1 MLFPIARVVAPS
13 EVANLE
19 EQIKQLHRV
28 VVEKEDIKKSVRALT
43 DTLDALKAS
52 VNKFDNLADK
62 SKSLLGDVVAVGSAG
77 EVQDYVEAEQ
87 AVMAIDLLMRATGEH
102 ELHKKWVDQLYTAVG
117 DEDSF
122 DPYSFADIMQS
133 ASF

>member
-1 MLFPIARVVAPS
+1 VVAPIQ
-13 EVANLE
+13 VAKLE

-28 VVEKEDIKKSVRALT
+28 VIEKENVKKSVRALN

-62 SKSLLGDVVAVGSAG
+62 SKLLLDDVVAIGSAG

-102 ELHKKWVDQLYTAVG
+102 ELHEMWVDQLYTAVG
-117 DEDSF
+117 NEDTF
-122 DPYSFADIMQS
+122 DPYSFTEIMQS
-133 ASF
+133 ATF

>member
-1 MLFPIARVVAPS
+1 M
-13 EVANLE
+13 
-19 EQIKQLHRV
+19 
-28 VVEKEDIKKSVRALT
+28 
-43 DTLDALKAS
+43 
-52 VNKFDNLADK
+52 
-62 SKSLLGDVVAVGSAG
+62 VAVGSAG

-102 ELHKKWVDQLYTAVG
+102 ELNKEWVDQLYTAVG
-117 DEDSF
+117 DEDTF

>member
-1 MLFPIARVVAPS
+1 VVAPS
-13 EVANLE
+13 QVAKLE

-28 VVEKEDIKKSVRALT
+28 VVEKENVKKSIRALN

-52 VNKFDNLADK
+52 VNKFGNLAGK
-62 SKSLLGDVVAVGSAG
+62 SKSLLDDVVAIGSAG

-102 ELHKKWVDQLYTAVG
+102 ELHEGWVDQLYTAVG
-117 DEDSF
+117 DEDTF
-122 DPYSFADIMQS
+122 DPYSFTDIMQS
-133 ASF
+133 ATF